1 MVAGQQHASSV
12 HGAEVVLEAADGH
25 RLDAYLSTPQAPNG
39 AGLVVLHEIFGVNAH
54 IREVCDGYASR
65 GFRAVAPALFDRA
78 KRGVAL
84 GYDAA
89 AIDTGREL
97 RAQIAWDAVLL
108 DVQAAID
115 SVRSPKG
122 TAVVGY
128 CWGGTLAFLSA
139 TRLNGVDCA
148 IGYYGAQTIPFAHET
163 PRVPVLFHFGT
174 EDPRIPE
181 SDREILGRH
190 NPQIET
196 HLYPADHGFNCDHRK
211 EWHAPSAEKAL
222 ELTLN
227 FMQRHL
233 FERRNAGM

>member
-1 MVAGQQHASSV
+1 M
-12 HGAEVVLEAADGH
+12 
-25 RLDAYLSTPQAPNG
+25 T
-39 AGLVVLHEIFGVNAH
+39 
-54 IREVCDGYASR
+54 
-65 GFRAVAPALFDRA
+65 PALFDRA

-84 GYDAA
+84 GYDVQ
-89 AIDTGREL
+89 AIDIGRKL
-97 RAQIAWDAVLL
+97 RSEISWDDVLF

-115 SVRSPKG
+115 SVRGAQG

-139 TRLNGVDCA
+139 TRLQGVDCA

-174 EDPRIPE
+174 EDPRISE
-181 SDREILGRH
+181 SDREIMRRF

-211 EWHAPSAEKAL
+211 EWHAPSADKAL
-222 ELTLN
+222 KRTLD
-227 FMQRHL
+227 FMRRHM
-233 FERRNAGM
+233 FDKRAGRT

>member
-1 MVAGQQHASSV
+1 MVAGQQHAGSA
-12 HGAEVVLEAADGH
+12 HGAEVVLAAADGH
-25 RLDAYLSTPQAPNG
+25 KLDAYLSTPEAPNG

-54 IREVCDGYASR
+54 IREVCDGYARR
-65 GFRAVAPALFDRA
+65 GFKAVAPALFDRA

-84 GYDAA
+84 GYDAQ
-89 AIDTGREL
+89 AIDIGRTL
-97 RAQIAWDAVLL
+97 RSEIAWDDVLF

-115 SVRSPKG
+115 SVRSAQG

-139 TRLNGVDCA
+139 TRLQGVDCA

-181 SDREILGRH
+181 SDREIFRRF

-222 ELTLN
+222 SRTLD
-227 FMQRHL
+227 FMRRHM
-233 FERRNAGM
+233 FGKRAGRS